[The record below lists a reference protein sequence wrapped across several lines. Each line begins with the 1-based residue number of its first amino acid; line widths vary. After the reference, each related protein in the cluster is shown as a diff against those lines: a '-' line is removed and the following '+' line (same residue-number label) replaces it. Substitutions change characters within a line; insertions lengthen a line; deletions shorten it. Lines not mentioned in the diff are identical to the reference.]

1 MQAQQKSVDVID
13 YRVNNQCATGRSS
26 EMIIERIGMVGGGSF
41 FRDST
46 ASLGGPLSF
55 RLSRSRGLTGV
66 RIILR
71 ADIPVGIV

>member
-1 MQAQQKSVDVID
+1 
-13 YRVNNQCATGRSS
+13 
-26 EMIIERIGMVGGGSF
+26 MILARIGMVGDGSF